1 MSIKSPTD
9 ISDPT
14 VRCTIKVNGSPI
26 KDSYPLQSVN
36 ITHELNRISNAEITL
51 IDGTLDPADF
61 PISESADLIP
71 GNTIEITAGYGSDAE
86 ISIFKGVIVKQ
97 AICINNGT
105 LSTLNITCK
114 HKAVTMCYNKT
125 EAQFTNKT
133 DSAIIT
139 DITSNYGL
147 DAIIDTTTPVPEVMF
162 QKLATDWDFILSRA
176 DFNGFVISLV
186 DDEIIIGK
194 PSIDSS
200 AVLRIAYGESML
212 SFDAE
217 LSAERQPTSLQVSS
231 WDIKQQSL
239 LVSSADEPILNV
251 QGNLS
256 AKTLSG
262 QLNQKELKL
271 TSNTPL
277 TKEDLTVWGNASLLR
292 IRLAALRGSVSFMGN
307 AAVKPNT
314 LIELSGVGDR
324 FNGNAYVTRV
334 NHQIESGNWIT
345 EVQFGL
351 DDKFAFE
358 YTDFSYPDALGQLPA
373 INGLQV
379 GVVKKLFN
387 DPNAQFRI
395 LVTLPSHAENQY
407 GIWARMANFYA
418 TNTAGTSFLPEVGDE
433 VVIGFLENDPRY
445 PIILGSLYST
455 ANPAS
460 ATPGDNNNYI
470 KTISTKSKLK
480 ISFDDEKKVLHLKTP
495 GGNYITLSDDAK
507 SIEIKDQH
515 SNTITMDSN
524 GISVQSAKDIVLNAK
539 GNISLTAGQNIDV
552 DAKMDVKISGLNINN
567 TASVG
572 FVAEGATT
580 AELSASGQTTVKGAI
595 VMIN

>member
-212 SFDAE
+212 SFNAE
-217 LSAERQPTSLQVSS
+217 LSAEKQPTSLQVSS

-239 LVSSADEPILNV
+239 LVSSADEPVLNV

-262 QLNQKELKL
+262 TLNQKELKL

>member
-26 KDSYPLQSVN
+26 KDSYPLQSVT
-36 ITHELNRISNAEITL
+36 ITHELNRISYAEINL
-51 IDGTLDPADF
+51 IDGTLDSADF

-97 AICINNGT
+97 AISINNGT
-105 LSTLNITCK
+105 VCTLIITCK

-139 DITSNYGL
+139 NITGNYGL
-147 DAIIDTTTPVPEVMF
+147 KATIDNTTPVPEVMF

-176 DFNGFVISLV
+176 DFNGFVISLF

-194 PSIDSS
+194 PSVDTS

-212 SFDAE
+212 SFNAE
-217 LSAERQPTSLQVSS
+217 LSAEKQPTSLQVSS

-239 LVSSADEPILNV
+239 LVSSADEPVLNA

-262 QLNQKELKL
+262 TLNQKELKL

-277 TKEDLTVWGNASLLR
+277 TKEDLTVWGNAGLLR

-314 LIELSGVGDR
+314 IIELSGVGDR

-334 NHQIESGNWIT
+334 NHRIESGNWIT

-358 YTDFSYPDALGQLPA
+358 YTNFSYPDALGQLPA

-395 LVTLPSHAENQY
+395 LVTLPSHAENQD

-455 ANPAS
+455 AKPAS
-460 ATPGDNNNYI
+460 SIPADNTNYI

-480 ISFDDEKKVLHLKTP
+480 ISFDDEKKVLHLETP
-495 GGNYITLSDDAK
+495 GGNHITFSDDAK

-515 SNTITMDSN
+515 SNAITMDSN
-524 GISVQSAKDIVLNAK
+524 GISVQSAKDIVLNARGK
-539 GNISLTAGQNIDV
+539 ISLTAGQNVEV
-552 DAKMDVKISGLNINN
+552 DAKMDVKTSGLNINN
-567 TASVG
+567 TARMG
-572 FVAEGATT
+572 FVAEGAAT

>member
-212 SFDAE
+212 SFNAE

-239 LVSSADEPILNV
+239 LVSSADEPVLNV

-262 QLNQKELKL
+262 TLNQKELKL

-314 LIELSGVGDR
+314 IIELSGVGDR

-395 LVTLPSHAENQY
+395 LVTLPSHAENQD

-418 TNTAGTSFLPEVGDE
+418 TYTAGSGFLPEVGDE

-524 GISVQSAKDIVLNAK
+524 GISVQSAKDIVLNAR
-539 GNISLTAGQNIDV
+539 GNISLTAGQNVEV

>member
-36 ITHELNRISNAEITL
+36 ITHELNRISNAEINL
-51 IDGTLDPADF
+51 IDGTLDSADF

-97 AICINNGT
+97 AIRINNGAV
-105 LSTLNITCK
+105 STLIITCK

-147 DAIIDTTTPVPEVMF
+147 EATIDTTTPVPEVMF

-194 PSIDSS
+194 PSVDTS

-212 SFDAE
+212 SFNAE

-239 LVSSADEPILNV
+239 LVSSADEPVLNA

-314 LIELSGVGDR
+314 IIELSGVGDR

-334 NHQIESGNWIT
+334 SHRIESGDWIT

-358 YTDFSYPDALGQLPA
+358 NTNFSYPDALGQLPA

-395 LVTLPSHAENQY
+395 LVTLPSNAENQD

-418 TNTAGTSFLPEVGDE
+418 TNTAGSGFLPEVGDE

-455 ANPAS
+455 AKPAS
-460 ATPGDNNNYI
+460 ATPGDNTNYI

-480 ISFDDEKKVLHLKTP
+480 ISFDDEKKVLHLETP
-495 GGNYITLSDDAK
+495 GGNHITFSDDAK

-515 SNTITMDSN
+515 SNAITMDSN
-524 GISVQSAKDIVLNAK
+524 GISVHSTKDIVLNAK
-539 GNISLTAGQNIDV
+539 GNISLTAGQNVEV
-552 DAKMDVKISGLNINN
+552 DAQMDVKISGLNINN
-567 TASVG
+567 TASLG
-572 FVAEGATT
+572 FFAEGAAT

>member
-36 ITHELNRISNAEITL
+36 ITHELNRISYAEITL
-51 IDGTLDPADF
+51 IDGTLDSADF

-212 SFDAE
+212 SFNAE
-217 LSAERQPTSLQVSS
+217 LSAEKQPTSLQVSS

-239 LVSSADEPILNV
+239 LVSSADEPVLNV

-262 QLNQKELKL
+262 TLNQKELKL

-314 LIELSGVGDR
+314 IIELSGVGDR

>member
-36 ITHELNRISNAEITL
+36 ITHELNRISYAEITL
-51 IDGTLDPADF
+51 IDGTLDSADF

-212 SFDAE
+212 SFNAE
-217 LSAERQPTSLQVSS
+217 LSAEKQPTSLQVSS

-239 LVSSADEPILNV
+239 LVSSADEPVLNV

-262 QLNQKELKL
+262 TLNQKELKL